1 METYNPWRGLASYKD
16 PLTAKHKYKFCGR
29 DAEIS
34 SLVKLI
40 DNNLFVTLYG
50 RTGVGKTSI
59 LNAGVFPILRQR
71 DYFPIYIRLAQES
84 KKKSYAKS
92 IVDKIQE
99 SGLKVIRDGN
109 QPFNNDGRSKTYL
122 WNYFC
127 TTKFKAIYDGQEHEV
142 YPVIVLDQ
150 FEEIFFLKKD
160 DTNLLLQQIY
170 VLLSDDLALPEGYSD
185 NTNYRFIAS
194 IREDNLFYLEDSI
207 DELSLDLYK
216 DNRYR
221 LKPLNAENAKAAI
234 LEPGIDCINT
244 EKSREIAEK
253 IIEMSKDKDGT
264 ISSLILSLICS
275 LMYEQAAKANPQK
288 PTINLWQIPTT
299 DADTNIILSDFYRKN
314 TTKKQRKIIEEN
326 LLTDDGHRKAADVAI
341 PDSKKLTSGG
351 SRILQT
357 VETDTGKKVEIVHDR
372 MATVIYL
379 QRQRRDANRYR
390 NVMRVVVALFLLVAL
405 CTAIAISW
413 TSSTIPR
420 PLAIYTERKFKSNI
434 DTTITENSS
443 IRFYKRHS
451 NTPGQIKKIY
461 IGKDVSH
468 ISYIF
473 IPDNVEFVI
482 SPENKHLKWDYIYT
496 SDGLIGYLHYTET
509 PDTAE
514 YMQRKPDNNK
524 KIRLPKNIQEI
535 YYKGTTYKHTE
546 GMPYYGIKEA
556 IIKARKDFEAYKYD
570 DKIESVKLIGVNDI
584 PLNAFWG
591 CINLKSINLDNVK
604 HIRIGAFLN
613 CRSLETIRL
622 ENNCTVGDAAFAG
635 CFNLKEVYLPKEISI
650 TGSDVFAHCYNLKTI
665 HLPDDIYTYSNK
677 KNIASLFKCCFNI
690 QEVTYSDN
698 SHFKL
703 NPKDS
708 IIYYDSIPVIFNFC
722 HIKDWCMPDSSYYI
736 YHGAVLET
744 KYTSTNNFALK
755 SLSKSNAE
763 NEIVGV
769 LQNGNFYPEIYPLT
783 KTDSILDLP
792 VGYSS
797 YTYFSSNRS
806 ITEIHT
812 PIGDPYSFSF
822 NASGIE
828 NLDKSKITLYVP
840 HGCKKIYEQSGRY
853 DDYKNIM
860 EDSLSKRIR
869 DTMLY
874 YWQGIESFFG
884 AHALLLYPLIVTG
897 LAILFY
903 TFYWLRKNQI
913 KNRCTIDYKLKIL
926 GINIVYA
933 MSTIRIYYVIYSLY
947 YPLILGLAVLLCIIF
962 YYMLRRKKLKN
973 QGWNGFYVICFF
985 VFYPLIALG
994 LLVYFCRFNMLH
1006 IKQMKKLGITDYR
1019 WEAAKGGIIGMVV
1032 AVIGFVPIY
1041 YVIFIALQN
1050 HFPVEEVYSNSTL
1063 CTIIGSIGGVI
1074 SSCITSYFFVF
1085 SGKGKIWRSRRRMAQ
1100 Q

>member
-84 KKKSYAKS
+84 KKKSYAES
-92 IVDKIQE
+92 IVDKIRE

-221 LKPLNAENAKAAI
+221 LKPLNTENAKAAI

-244 EKSREIAEK
+244 EKSGKIAEK

-275 LMYEQAAKANPQK
+275 LMYEQAAKANPLK
-288 PTINLWQIPTT
+288 PTINLRQIPTT

-341 PDSKKLTSGG
+341 PDSEKLTSGG

-420 PLAIYTERKFKSNI
+420 PLAIYTERNFMSGSI
-434 DTTITENSS
+434 DTTFTENPNYSIKYSTTKSS
-443 IRFYKRHS
+443 RIKRF
-451 NTPGQIKKIY
+451 Y
-461 IGKDVSH
+461 IGKDV
-468 ISYIF
+468 
-473 IPDNVEFVI
+473 DNITDLIIDIDSVEFVV
-482 SPENKHLKWDYIYT
+482 SPENKYLKWDYIYT
-496 SDGLIGYLHYTET
+496 SDGPIGYLHYIKT
-509 PDTAE
+509 PNTAK
-514 YMQRKPDNNK
+514 YMQREPNK
-524 KIRLPKNIQEI
+524 YKTIRLPKNIQKLR
-535 YYKGTTYKHTE
+535 YKGTTYEHTE

-556 IIKARKDFEAYKYD
+556 VIKDKKDFNGYRND
-570 DKIESVKLIGVNDI
+570 DKIESVELIGVDSI
-584 PLNAFWG
+584 PISAFRG
-591 CINLKSINLDNVK
+591 CKNLKSINLDSVK

-622 ENNCTVGDAAFAG
+622 ENNCTIGGAAFAG

-665 HLPDDIYTYSNK
+665 HLPDEIYADNEEY
-677 KNIASLFKCCFNI
+677 IASFFRYCFNI

-722 HIKDWCMPDSSYYI
+722 HIKDWCMPDSSYRI
-736 YHGAVLET
+736 YNGMVLENEMLLGT
-744 KYTSTNNFALK
+744 KKYNLFNFALK

-763 NEIVGV
+763 NEIMGV
-769 LQNGNFYPEIYPLT
+769 LYNGVLHLA

-812 PIGDPYSFSF
+812 PISDPYSFSF
-822 NASGIE
+822 NVSGIE

-874 YWQGIESFFG
+874 YWQGIEYFFG
-884 AHALLLYPLIVTG
+884 THALLLYPLIVIG

-903 TFYWLRKNQI
+903 TFFRLRKKQI
-913 KNRCTIDYKLKIL
+913 KNRGTI
-926 GINIVYA
+926 
-933 MSTIRIYYVIYSLY
+933 
-947 YPLILGLAVLLCIIF
+947 
-962 YYMLRRKKLKN
+962 
-973 QGWNGFYVICFF
+973 
-985 VFYPLIALG
+985 
-994 LLVYFCRFNMLH
+994 
-1006 IKQMKKLGITDYR
+1006 DYR